1 MILSLCNT
9 EHGKVLSPR
18 FFERGNG
25 GELRLRSEFTDSRES
40 GALIAFGA
48 ELRDRADEIAQYGHL
63 YFSAFEDPMSDT
75 CCSLYGEAFMACQSV
90 GIPVIF
96 YTNEMEWADGY
107 GLYARFLGIRKDLVS
122 FGCSMGVDL
131 PLGSSYAERLKGLK
145 SLKYYQ
151 FHTWC
156 KYHIS
161 TGFLEDLNLLRE
173 LAETCST
180 VYLSMTEPA
189 LVHLSSGDSA
199 IKEFSDFL
207 DDALELEGATG
218 VRFCLSADA
227 REDLSRLCPDVVDR
241 HFPNPTPLPF
251 TSYGERV
258 EAYDIAEVVE
268 EVVTSTRDEA
278 IRMRA
283 EAAKRK
289 EGDHVE

>member
-25 GELRLRSEFTDSRES
+25 GELRLRSEFADSRES

-75 CCSLYGEAFMACQSV
+75 CCSLYGEAFIACQSV

-122 FGCSMGVDL
+122 FGCPMGADL
-131 PLGSSYAERLKGLK
+131 TLGSSYADRLKGLK
-145 SLKYYQ
+145 SLKFYK

-156 KYHIS
+156 SYHIS
-161 TGFLEDLNLLRE
+161 TEFMEDLNLFGE

-180 VYLSMTEPA
+180 IYLSMTELA
-189 LVHLSSGDSA
+189 LVHLSSEDSA
-199 IKEFSDFL
+199 IKEFSDFM
-207 DDALELEGATG
+207 DDVMELEGATG
-218 VRFCLSADA
+218 VRFCLSPDA
-227 REDLSRLCPDVVDR
+227 REGLGRLCQDVVDR
-241 HFPNPTPLPF
+241 HFPNQVPLPF
-251 TSYGERV
+251 TTYGERV
-258 EAYDIAEVVE
+258 EAYDVAEVIE
-268 EVVTSTRDEA
+268 EVMDSTREEA
-278 IRMRA
+278 IRLH
-283 EAAKRK
+283 K
-289 EGDHVE
+289 EKSGSKL